1 MVSVIFMPVFFPNE
15 EIELYTYC
23 SDDYDYYG
31 PKESYT
37 LREKVKAN
45 FQPLNPSA
53 SLKEF
58 GKILTDTYK
67 LILDENTEI
76 HDSDLIVINNIEYE
90 IIGTPEN
97 WNHGLLPHK
106 EVLLQKLR
114 NDSRGGNLNGDD
126 TQD

>member
-15 EIELYTYC
+15 EIKLYTYS
-23 SDDYDYYG
+23 SDTYDYHG
-31 PKESYT
+31 PKDSYT
-37 LREKVKAN
+37 LRETVKGN
-45 FQPLNPSA
+45 FQPLSTSS

-67 LILDENTEI
+67 LILDENTVI
-76 HDSDLIVINNIEYE
+76 HDSDMVVVNDVEYE

-106 EVLLQKLR
+106 EVLLQRLR
-114 NDSRGGNLNGDD
+114 NDSRGD
-126 TQD
+126 

>member
-1 MVSVIFMPVFFPNE
+1 MVGVIFMPVFFPNE
-15 EIELYTYC
+15 DIELHSYS
-23 SDDYDYYG
+23 SDSYDYHG

-37 LREKVKAN
+37 LRETVRGN
-45 FQPLNPSA
+45 FQPLTDSA

-67 LILDENTEI
+67 LILDENTII
-76 HDSDLIVINNIEYE
+76 HDTDLVVVNGIKYE

-106 EVLLQKLR
+106 EILLQKLR
-114 NDSRGGNLNGDD
+114 NESRG
-126 TQD
+126 

>member
-15 EIELYTYC
+15 EIELHSYS
-23 SDDYDYYG
+23 SDDYDYHG

-37 LREKVKAN
+37 LRETVHGN
-45 FQPLNPSA
+45 FQPLSTTA

-76 HDSDLIVINNIEYE
+76 YDSDLVVINNIKYE

-106 EVLLQKLR
+106 TVLLQKLR
-114 NDSRGGNLNGDD
+114 NDSRGN
-126 TQD
+126 

>member
-1 MVSVIFMPVFFPNE
+1 MPVFFPNE
-15 EIELYTYC
+15 EIELYTY
-23 SDDYDYYG
+23 SEDDYDFHG
-31 PKESYT
+31 PKNEYT
-37 LREKVKAN
+37 LRETVKGN
-45 FQPLNPSA
+45 FSPLTTTS

-76 HDSDLIVINNIEYE
+76 HDSDMVVVNNIKYE

-114 NDSRGGNLNGDD
+114 NDSRGE
-126 TQD
+126 